1 MNSFQSRAQRMAEG
15 GRDSRVPWRSAVG
28 RSRPTAA
35 LRARRCAYSRS
46 SNHARH
52 ALRLRTDSCASCAS
66 AVFAIATALIAPRS
80 SHRTRPVPLSSL
92 RAHPSALIALF
103 ATEDRCTHIDRV
115 RTAIS
120 VLLCVRIRM
129 SRSLPQ
135 SILFCEFKLSIF
147 VSLPPDSLERGGLRS
162 PIGHCDS
169 RVFSRILAYPPRI
182 LHIRVFSRILAYL
195 PRILAYPAYSPRILA
210 YPPRIRV
217 RVWLYQSCTA
227 Q

>member
-1 MNSFQSRAQRMAEG
+1 MTAVCLGGPPSADLGRRRLFEPEG
-15 GRDSRVPWRSAVG
+15 VLIQTELEPR
-28 RSRPTAA
+28 
-35 LRARRCAYSRS
+35 
-46 SNHARH
+46 ARH
-52 ALRLRTDSCASCAS
+52 ALRLHTNSCASCAS

-135 SILFCEFKLSIF
+135 SILFSEFKLSIF
-147 VSLPPDSLERGGLRS
+147 VSLPPDLERGGLRS
-162 PIGHCDS
+162 PIGHCDCA
-169 RVFSRILAYPPRI
+169 LHQTPRPRPT
-182 LHIRVFSRILAYL
+182 LHSQA
-195 PRILAYPAYSPRILA
+195 S
-210 YPPRIRV
+210 
-217 RVWLYQSCTA
+217 A
-227 Q
+227 QMSVGV

>member
-1 MNSFQSRAQRMAEG
+1 MTAVCLGGPPSADLGRRRLFEPEQVCSFR
-15 GRDSRVPWRSAVG
+15 
-28 RSRPTAA
+28 
-35 LRARRCAYSRS
+35 RS

-66 AVFAIATALIAPRS
+66 AVFAISTALIAPRS

-135 SILFCEFKLSIF
+135 SILFSEFKLSIF
-147 VSLPPDSLERGGLRS
+147 VSLPPDLERGGLRS
-162 PIGHCDS
+162 PIGHCD
-169 RVFSRILAYPPRI
+169 
-182 LHIRVFSRILAYL
+182 
-195 PRILAYPAYSPRILA
+195 
-210 YPPRIRV
+210 
-217 RVWLYQSCTA
+217 TM
-227 Q
+227 